1 MPNKDVLVFVCHKY
15 QFLTWSRW
23 QRHNKY
29 CELRRAINKQTKA
42 DSNLALLFPSGWE
55 HYFADIQAT
64 PLTHDRYHTQLFDT
78 ILRPDFILLRRTI
91 LSLIISITLKISQ
104 SRKVFLL
111 QPGFSVYTKNKF
123 NIVQI

>member
-1 MPNKDVLVFVCHKY
+1 MRIATSNQQTNKSRQQSCFVVP
-15 QFLTWSRW
+15 FRLGT
-23 QRHNKY
+23 
-29 CELRRAINKQTKA
+29 L
-42 DSNLALLFPSGWE
+42 
-55 HYFADIQAT
+55 FADIQAT